1 LRIWLRFALVI
12 AAVSVFS
19 LLLLGLWAQQVTEQ
33 NATEAAVRAQ
43 ERDAAAVATSIARW
57 VNGQTA
63 FLVGWAGTFP
73 VERLDAPRQTGLL
86 RAVLTAMP
94 ATSAAVL
101 VDPDAEMV
109 VPPVTMPDLEPDP
122 ETRARR
128 LVDALPISEALASS
142 DGVAIGAIDFVD
154 PSRPGRASVP
164 VAVVASSDP
173 VLLLG
178 VELELVVASEL
189 EAQSGPQ
196 RVVVLADSDGNVVGT
211 PDPVLGI
218 DRLASVLGNRASVED
233 RQADRQ
239 AAVAPVDGTRWSVV
253 LVEPMSVALEPA
265 LRIRRLLVF
274 VLAVSI
280 GFAVVLGFV
289 LGRWFTEPIAR
300 LRDTALV
307 LAEGRYG
314 ARADVTSND
323 EVGDLARAFNHLSSR
338 LKDNQVEIQR
348 QRDEIEAFN
357 RELQGRVEAA
367 TKDLR
372 AAQEQL
378 VQSGQLAAV
387 AQLGA
392 GMAHELNNPL
402 MAILGLTQ
410 VLRTR
415 ATEPSVASV
424 LDDLHDEAVRCRDVL
439 DALLKLTATDGGT
452 EGRARLEEVLDDT
465 RTALLGAVRESG
477 VTVEWADPVDAS
489 VDLAVDPGL
498 CVGALGQLVSALL
511 QGLPEGASLSVACEV
526 GDDQATVLLTPDAA
540 VGASQTHDDW
550 MAAGLDVWV
559 ARQTLDRLGGQLVE
573 PVDDRAA
580 WRVRLPRVIE
590 PG

>member
-1 LRIWLRFALVI
+1 MRIWLRFALVI
-12 AAVSVFS
+12 ASVSVFS

-33 NATEAAVRAQ
+33 NATEAAVQAQ
-43 ERDAAAVATSIARW
+43 ERDAVAVATSVARW
-57 VNGQTA
+57 INGQTD

-73 VERLDAPRQTGLL
+73 VERLDAERQTGLL

-94 ATSAAVL
+94 ATASAVL
-101 VDPDAEMV
+101 VDAEGQLL
-109 VPPVTMPDLEPDP
+109 VPPVTLPNTRPDP
-122 ETRARR
+122 ETRARA
-128 LVDALPISEALASS
+128 LVDALPITEALESP
-142 DGVAIGAIDFVD
+142 DGVAIGAIDHVD
-154 PSRPGRASVP
+154 PSDPERASVP
-164 VAVVASSDP
+164 VAVVASADP
-173 VLLLG
+173 VVLMG
-178 VELELVVASEL
+178 VELEIVVAAEL
-189 EAQSGPQ
+189 DAQSGSQ
-196 RVVVLADSDGNVVGT
+196 RVVVLADRDGSVVGT

-218 DRLASVLGNRASVED
+218 DRLKSVLGTVASVED
-233 RQADRQ
+233 STADRQ
-239 AAVAPVDGTRWSVV
+239 AAIAPVAGTRWSVV
-253 LVEPMSVALEPA
+253 VVEPMSVALEPA

-280 GFAVVLGFV
+280 GFAIVLGFV
-289 LGRWFTEPIAR
+289 MGRWFTEPIAR

-323 EVGDLARAFNHLSSR
+323 EVGDLARAFNHLSER
-338 LKDNQVEIQR
+338 LKNNQVEIQR
-348 QRDEIEAFN
+348 QRSEIEAFN
-357 RELQGRVEAA
+357 RELQARVEAA

-378 VQSGQLAAV
+378 VHSGQLAAV

-415 ATEPSVASV
+415 ATDPSMASV
-424 LDDLHDEAVRCRDVL
+424 LDDLHAEASRCRDVL
-439 DALLKLTATDGGT
+439 DALLKLTTVETAGD
-452 EGRARLEEVLDDT
+452 GRARLSEVLADLQ
-465 RTALLGAVRESG
+465 TALLGALRGNG
-477 VTVEWADPVDAS
+477 VTVHWDAIS
-489 VDLAVDPGL
+489 GDGPDVELAVDPGL

-511 QGLPEGASLSVACEV
+511 QGLPDGASVTVATEV
-526 GDDQATVLLTPDAA
+526 GPDQATVLLTPDAA
-540 VGASQTHDDW
+540 VGAAQLAHDDW
-550 MAAGLDVWV
+550 MAAGLEVWV

-580 WRVRLPRVIE
+580 WRVRLPRA
-590 PG
+590 